1 LRELEVA
8 KGETDLYI
16 RKESGEMLP
25 MQEQVQ
31 IKELLDNMTPQER
44 SAYLRQQGYKETE
57 ELLKI
62 DTSPVIKK
70 LDDMINDADSSAVR
84 IKTAKDIK
92 KLFYNADGTPKDTVG
107 SLHGLKA
114 EDLGNIVSEAGPRV
128 AHLKMR
134 LPQT

>member
-1 LRELEVA
+1 MASKRKARFLRELEVA

-84 IKTAKDIK
+84 IKQ
-92 KLFYNADGTPKDTVG
+92 PKT
-107 SLHGLKA
+107 
-114 EDLGNIVSEAGPRV
+114 
-128 AHLKMR
+128 
-134 LPQT
+134 